1 MIEKLADHVRF
12 EPFPLFQETG
22 MRWLRS
28 MCVVA
33 ASVVLG
39 STLVSAE
46 DAGNDLARG
55 QEWWAVVQALANDS
69 MRGRLT
75 GSDDYLRAAAY
86 VVDQFKSYGLEPAGL
101 NGGFYQPVR
110 FDVQRVL
117 ADKSSMSLVLD
128 GKVEPLS
135 LGTDAVLGA
144 RSAQVDQVDAALVFI
159 GYGLHLPEAKY
170 DDFDSAAVPWKSLK
184 GKIVVYINGGP
195 SDLPGP
201 LKSYARTAPFAK
213 ALRDAGAVGA
223 ISIPTPKSMDFGWQ
237 RVASGASQPGMRLA
251 ATPDAAAV
259 AAQHPALADDN
270 ATMFS
275 ATFNPAEAEKL
286 FAGTGHTFAEILALA
301 DAQKPLPRFALGKS
315 VRATVVGEHSQVD
328 SPNIVAKLEGS
339 DPELSKEYIVVSAH
353 LDHLGVG
360 APIHGKTIYN
370 GAMDD
375 ASGVASVLETAKAFS
390 QAKTRPKR
398 SILFAIFTAEE
409 KGLLGSRYF
418 AGHPTVPESSIKAAL
433 NLDMFM
439 PIFALKKLHVQ
450 GLEQSTLAMDA
461 KKVGEEHHIVV
472 AGDPEPDRNSFIRT
486 DQYSFVQ
493 AGVPALA
500 FKFGWE
506 AGSPEYKAWRGWLA
520 ERYHST
526 ADDLSQP
533 VDLVAAAQF
542 NSFYADLA
550 RTVADDPA
558 TPHYLETS
566 FFRRFETKR

>member
-1 MIEKLADHVRF
+1 
-12 EPFPLFQETG
+12 

-28 MCVVA
+28 TCIVTTGVF
-33 ASVVLG
+33 LG
-39 STLVSAE
+39 STLFVYA
-46 DAGNDLARG
+46 AGNDEAQG
-55 QEWWAVVQALANDS
+55 KDWWAHVQALANDS

-75 GSDDYLRAAAY
+75 GSEDYLRAAAY
-86 VVDQFKSYGLEPAGL
+86 VVDQFKSYGLQPAGVD
-101 NGGFYQPVR
+101 GGFYQPVK

-117 ADKSSMSLVLD
+117 ADKSSMSLVVG
-128 GKVEPLS
+128 GKEEPLS
-135 LGTDAVLGA
+135 LGTDALLGA
-144 RSAQVDQVDAALVFI
+144 RSAQVDHVDAPLVFI

-170 DDFDSAAVPWKSLK
+170 DDFDSPAVPWKSLK
-184 GKIVVYINGGP
+184 GKVVVYINGGP
-195 SDLPGP
+195 ADLPGP

-251 ATPDAAAV
+251 TTPDAAAV
-259 AAQHPALADDN
+259 AAKHPALADDHGP
-270 ATMFS
+270 MFS

-301 DAQKPLPRFALGKS
+301 DAQKPLPRFALGKD
-315 VRATVVGEHSQVD
+315 VRAKIVGEHSTVE

-339 DPELSKEYIVVSAH
+339 DPKLKSEYVIVSAH

-390 QAKTRPKR
+390 QAKIRPKR
-398 SILFAIFTAEE
+398 SILFVIFTAEE

-418 AGHPTVPESSIKAAL
+418 AGHPTVPANAIKAAL

-439 PIFALKKLHVQ
+439 PLFTLKKLHVQ
-450 GLEQSTLAMDA
+450 GLEQSTLAVDA

-533 VDLVAAAQF
+533 VNLVAAAQF
-542 NSFYADLA
+542 NSFYYDLA

-558 TPHYLETS
+558 TQHYLDTS
-566 FFRRFETKR
+566 FFKRFEK

>member
-1 MIEKLADHVRF
+1 
-12 EPFPLFQETG
+12 

-28 MCVVA
+28 LCVAGAFVTSCA
-33 ASVVLG
+33 AM
-39 STLVSAE
+39 A
-46 DAGNDLARG
+46 AGASDEEQGRA
-55 QEWWAVVQALANDS
+55 WWAHIQYLADDS

-75 GSDDYLRAAAY
+75 GSEDYLKAAAY

-101 NGGFYQPVR
+101 NGGFYQPVK
-110 FDVQRVL
+110 FDVQHVL
-117 ADKSSMSLVLD
+117 ADKSSMSLVVD
-128 GKVEPLS
+128 GKEEPLK
-135 LGTDAVLGA
+135 LGTDAILGS
-144 RSAQVDQVDAALVFI
+144 RSAQAGQVDAPLVFI

-170 DDFDSAAVPWKSLK
+170 DDFDSPEIPWKELK
-184 GKIVVYINGGP
+184 GKVVVYINGGP
-195 SDLPGP
+195 ADLPGP
-201 LKSYARTAPFAK
+201 LKSYARTAPFTK
-213 ALRDAGAVGA
+213 ALRDAGALGA

-251 ATPDAAAV
+251 ATADGAEV
-259 AAQHPALADDN
+259 AAKHPALADDHG
-270 ATMFS
+270 TMFG

-301 DAQKPLPRFALGKS
+301 DAQKPLPRFALNKS
-315 VRATVVGEHSQVD
+315 VRATVVGEHTTVE
-328 SPNIVAKLEGS
+328 SPNIVARLEGS
-339 DPELSKEYIVVSAH
+339 DPKLKSEYIVVSAH

-370 GAMDD
+370 GVMDD
-375 ASGVASVLETAKAFS
+375 ASGVATVLETAKAFVA
-390 QAKTRPKR
+390 AKQRPKR
-398 SILFAIFTAEE
+398 SILFVIFTAEE

-418 AGHPTVPESSIKAAL
+418 AGHPTVPEGSIKAAL

-450 GLEQSTLAMDA
+450 GLEQSTLQIDA
-461 KKVGEEHHIVV
+461 KKVGEEHHIVI

-493 AGVPALA
+493 AGIPALA
-500 FKFGWE
+500 MKFGWE

-542 NSFYADLA
+542 NSFYYDLA
-550 RTVADDPA
+550 RTVANDPE
-558 TPHYLETS
+558 TQHYLDSS
-566 FFRRFETKR
+566 FFKRFEKK

>member
-1 MIEKLADHVRF
+1 VTAGVF
-12 EPFPLFQETG
+12 
-22 MRWLRS
+22 
-28 MCVVA
+28 
-33 ASVVLG
+33 LG
-39 STLVSAE
+39 SGLFSYA
-46 DAGNDLARG
+46 AGNDEAQG
-55 QEWWAVVQALANDS
+55 KDWWAHVQALANDS

-75 GSDDYLRAAAY
+75 GSEDYLRAAAY
-86 VVDQFKSYGLEPAGL
+86 VVDQFKSYGLQPAGVD
-101 NGGFYQPVR
+101 GGFYQPVK

-117 ADKSSMSLVLD
+117 ADKSSMSLVAG
-128 GKVEPLS
+128 GKEQALA

-144 RSAQVDQVDAALVFI
+144 RSAQVDHVDAPLVFI

-170 DDFDSAAVPWKSLK
+170 DDFDSSAVPWSSLK

-213 ALRDAGAVGA
+213 ALRDAGAIGS
-223 ISIPTPKSMDFGWQ
+223 ITIPTPKSMDFGWQ
-237 RVASGASQPGMRLA
+237 RIASGASQPGMRLA
-251 ATPDAAAV
+251 ATPDAATV
-259 AAQHPALADDN
+259 AAKHPALADDHGP
-270 ATMFS
+270 MFS
-275 ATFNPAEAEKL
+275 AIFNPAEAEKL
-286 FAGTGHTFAEILALA
+286 FAGTGHSFAEILALA
-301 DAQKPLPRFALGKS
+301 DAQKPLPRFALEKN
-315 VRATVVGEHSQVD
+315 VRATVVGEHTTVE

-339 DPELSKEYIVVSAH
+339 DPKLKSEYIIVSAH

-398 SILFAIFTAEE
+398 SILFVVFTAEE

-418 AGHPTVPESSIKAAL
+418 AGHPTVPENAIKADL

-439 PIFALKKLHVQ
+439 PLFALKKLHVQ
-450 GLEQSTLAMDA
+450 GLEQSTLAIDA
-461 KKVGEEHHIVV
+461 KKVGEEHHIVI

-493 AGVPALA
+493 AGIPALA

-542 NSFYADLA
+542 NSFYYDLA

-558 TPHYLETS
+558 AQHYLDTS
-566 FFRRFETKR
+566 FFRRFEK

>member
-1 MIEKLADHVRF
+1 
-12 EPFPLFQETG
+12 
-22 MRWLRS
+22 MRWLWS
-28 MCVVA
+28 TCIVA
-33 ASVVLG
+33 TSVFFS
-39 STLVSAE
+39 STVFCQT
-46 DAGNDLARG
+46 DGNDEARG
-55 QEWWAVVQALANDS
+55 KDWWAHVQALANDS

-75 GSDDYLRAAAY
+75 GSEDYLRAAAY
-86 VVDQFKSYGLEPAGL
+86 VVDHFKSYGLQPAGVD
-101 NGGFYQPVR
+101 GGFYQPVK

-117 ADKSSMSLVLD
+117 ADKSSMSLVAG
-128 GKVEPLS
+128 GKEQALT

-144 RSAQVDQVDAALVFI
+144 RSAQVDHVDAPLVFI

-170 DDFDSAAVPWKSLK
+170 DDFDSSAVPWSSLK
-184 GKIVVYINGGP
+184 GKVVVFINGGP

-213 ALRDAGAVGA
+213 ALRDAGAVGL

-251 ATPDAAAV
+251 ATSDAATVV
-259 AAQHPALADDN
+259 AKHPALADDHG
-270 ATMFS
+270 AMFS

-286 FAGTGHTFAEILALA
+286 FAGSGHTFAEILALA
-301 DAQKPLPRFALGKS
+301 DAQKPLPRFSLDKN
-315 VRATVVGEHSQVD
+315 VRATIVGEHSIVE

-339 DPELSKEYIVVSAH
+339 DPKLKSEYVIVSAH

-370 GAMDD
+370 GVMDD

-398 SILFAIFTAEE
+398 SMLFVVFTAEE

-418 AGHPTVPESSIKAAL
+418 AGHPTVPENAIKADL

-439 PIFALKKLHVQ
+439 PLFPLKKLHVQ
-450 GLEQSTLAMDA
+450 GLEQSTLAIDA
-461 KKVGEEHHIVV
+461 KKVGEQHHIVV

-493 AGVPALA
+493 AGIPALA

-542 NSFYADLA
+542 NSFYYDLA

-558 TPHYLETS
+558 AQHYLDTS
-566 FFRRFETKR
+566 FFRRFETK

>member
-1 MIEKLADHVRF
+1 
-12 EPFPLFQETG
+12 

-28 MCVVA
+28 MCVLA

-46 DAGNDLARG
+46 DATSDLARG
-55 QEWWAVVQALANDS
+55 KEWWAVVQSLANDS
-69 MRGRLT
+69 TRGRLT
-75 GSDDYLRAAAY
+75 GSDEYLRAAAY
-86 VVDQFKSYGLEPAGL
+86 VVDQFKSYGLEPAGV
-101 NGGFYQPVR
+101 NGGFYQPVK

-117 ADKSSMSLVLD
+117 AEKSSMSLVVD
-128 GKVEPLS
+128 GKVEPLT

-144 RSAQVDQVDAALVFI
+144 RSAQVDHVDAPLVFI
-159 GYGLHLPEAKY
+159 GYGLHLPQAKY
-170 DDFDSAAVPWKSLK
+170 DDFDSASVPWKSLK

-195 SDLPGP
+195 ADLPGP

-213 ALRDAGAVGA
+213 ALRDAGAMGVIA
-223 ISIPTPKSMDFGWQ
+223 IPTPKSMDFGWQ

-259 AAQHPALADDN
+259 AAKHPALADDHG
-270 ATMFS
+270 AMFS

-286 FAGTGHTFAEILALA
+286 FAGTDHTFAEILALA
-301 DAQKPLPRFALGKS
+301 DAQKPLPRFALNKS
-315 VRATVVGEHSQVD
+315 VRATVVGEHSQVE

-339 DPELSKEYIVVSAH
+339 DPRLAKEYVLVSAH

-398 SILFAIFTAEE
+398 SILFVIFTAEE

-418 AGHPTVPESSIKAAL
+418 AGHPTVPESAIKADL

-439 PIFALKKLHVQ
+439 PLFALKKLHVQ
-450 GLEQSTLAMDA
+450 GLEQSTLAVDA
-461 KKVGEEHHIVV
+461 KKVGEEHHIVI
-472 AGDPEPDRNSFIRT
+472 APDPEPDRNSFIRT

-493 AGVPALA
+493 AGIPALA

-550 RTVADDPA
+550 RTVADDPE
-558 TPHYLETS
+558 TPRYLETS
-566 FFRRFETKR
+566 FFRRFEKTR